1 MRRQFAVPLISS
13 ALGGA
18 AAALVLLVAHPF
30 GTTVHRRVLASTGGE
45 RAYASLTSADAT
57 PAGTIYKADA
67 TGVVSIRA
75 TTKPASADA
84 GFFGGRAEQ
93 SATKIDTGSGIVIDG
108 SGDILTNDHVVSG
121 AGTVTV
127 SLDGSSSVQRKASVV
142 GEDPA
147 LDLAV
152 LHIESSGLTLHPLH
166 LTNSNLVQV
175 GDPAYAIGNPFGL
188 DWTLTTGVISA
199 LNRQI
204 TSPSGAT
211 IGHVL
216 QTDASLNPG
225 NSGGPLLDAAG
236 AVIGI
241 NSQIASAS
249 AGSTGESGSS
259 GVGFAISSNTALGY
273 LAKLGLKL

>member
-18 AAALVLLVAHPF
+18 VAAIVLLAAQPF
-30 GTTVHRRVLASTGGE
+30 ATTVHRRVVAASGGG
-45 RAYASLTSADAT
+45 RADASLTST
-57 PAGTIYKADA
+57 GTSTASAIYKADA
-67 TGVVSIRA
+67 HGVVSIRA
-75 TTKPASADA
+75 TTKASTAAA
-84 GFFGGRAEQ
+84 GFFGATAEQ
-93 SATKIDTGSGIVIDG
+93 AATKIDSGSGIVLDSG
-108 SGDILTNDHVVSG
+108 GDILTNDHVVSG
-121 AGTVTV
+121 ADTITV
-127 SLDGSSSVQRKASVV
+127 SLDGSSSVQRRASVV

-152 LHIESSGLTLHPLH
+152 VHIDSAGLALHPLE
-166 LTNSNLVQV
+166 LADSDLVQV

-204 TSPSGAT
+204 HSPSGAA
-211 IGHVL
+211 IDHVL

-236 AVIGI
+236 EVIGI
-241 NSQIASAS
+241 NSQIASAGTS
-249 AGSTGESGSS
+249 STGQAGST
-259 GVGFAISSNTALGY
+259 GVGFAISSDTARSY
-273 LAKLGLKL
+273 LQKLGLKL